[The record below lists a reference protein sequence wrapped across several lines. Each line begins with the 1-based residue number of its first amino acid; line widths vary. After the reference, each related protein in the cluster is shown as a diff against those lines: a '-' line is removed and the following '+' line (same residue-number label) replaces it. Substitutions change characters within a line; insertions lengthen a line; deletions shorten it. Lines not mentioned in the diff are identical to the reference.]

1 MDILN
6 IKKKDNNLESVVNA
20 IKPPIFW
27 KDKQNIID
35 QVKMWN
41 IEKIQSVLKKLF
53 DLEITFKSNG
63 NINKGLLVK
72 KLLVDVCNLA
82 SS

>member
-1 MDILN
+1 
-6 IKKKDNNLESVVNA
+6 VVNA

>member
-1 MDILN
+1 MIN
-6 IKKKDNNLESVVNA
+6 T

>member
-72 KLLVDVCNLA
+72 KLLVDVCNHA

>member
-1 MDILN
+1 MIN
-6 IKKKDNNLESVVNA
+6 G

-27 KDKQNIID
+27 KDKQNIIY